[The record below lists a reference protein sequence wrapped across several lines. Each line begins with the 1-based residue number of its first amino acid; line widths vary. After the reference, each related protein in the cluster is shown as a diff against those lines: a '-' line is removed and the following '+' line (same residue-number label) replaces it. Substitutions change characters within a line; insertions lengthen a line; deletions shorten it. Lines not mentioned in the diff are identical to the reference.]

1 MLMSDQNSYEMLGL
15 DESSSFDEIQAAR
28 DRLLESC
35 GGDRKQMESIEAAY
49 DAILM
54 ERLRLR
60 QEGKIKVPDRIRF
73 AEETPEVPAV
83 APSPGIVSSSP
94 WLTDWL
100 DTPSRDDLVWPAG
113 IFSVLA
119 VLGAFTVPSLA
130 LAVGVGCNIYFLN
143 RKEYRFWRAILLTIV
158 GLILGLTIGI
168 AVGQLLASQGV
179 QLPGAGGSD
188 FVQVLATAVTLLLF
202 WGISSFLR

>member
-1 MLMSDQNSYEMLGL
+1 MSDQNSYEMLGL
-15 DESSSFDEIQAAR
+15 SESSSFDEIQEAR
-28 DRLLESC
+28 DRLLAEC

-83 APSPGIVSSSP
+83 APAGGATQSPP
-94 WLTDWL
+94 WLATWL
-100 DTPSRDDLVWPAG
+100 DTPSQNDLLWPAG
-113 IFSVLA
+113 IFAGLA

-130 LAVGVGCNIYFLN
+130 LAIGVGCNIYFLN
-143 RKEYRFWRAILLTIV
+143 RKEYRFWRAILLTTA
-158 GLILGLTIGI
+158 GLTLGLALGL
-168 AVGQLLASQGV
+168 ALGQLLVAQGAAIAGVEADSLV
-179 QLPGAGGSD
+179 QI
-188 FVQVLATAVTLLLF
+188 LATTVTLLLF
-202 WGISSFLR
+202 WGVSSFLR